1 MLGTPAERQRIIATL
16 EGERIDI
23 TQRVP
28 EDWQRWAAQVCGV
41 SRSRVAYHLVAERE
55 RRGQHAPAWAR
66 LTAEREAQAA
76 AGQQA
81 RSALVAV
88 K

>member
-41 SRSRVAYHLVAERE
+41 SRCRVAYHLVAERE
-55 RRGQHAPAWAR
+55 RRGPTAIAAP
-66 LTAEREAQAA
+66 
-76 AGQQA
+76 
-81 RSALVAV
+81 SALAPP
-88 K
+88 